1 MKWLDQIAVRLL
13 ASPILWGGLV
23 SGAFHLTLKKTTLK
37 LPPWLIERLT
47 GQWESY
53 VCTTL
58 FLIAVAFF
66 VTRCI
71 GLTIQFRAWQRF
83 ENDGLHGDDEK
94 LAPLQQRL
102 EALENDVWSKRSL
115 LFRRLHDAQ
124 QFCAR
129 HDSASSLTT
138 HLKELSD
145 AGYDRLHA
153 DYGLLRTLT
162 WAIPSS
168 GSVATILAIAK
179 VVEKLPSEASGD
191 VLAGA
196 AAGLSGAFNFF
207 AFSVG
212 LAIVLVAVKFA
223 LEQAEQLVLATI
235 DKQVSLATAGEIV
248 PQTAPPA
255 SQAIQFQQLTEVLK
269 SVANSLSQQAQN
281 GSRAMGAAP
290 AASAGAPTKDI
301 EAVVQTAIAA
311 AMQRQPVAS
320 FGGGGGEATG
330 IDSAGWKGLQHVL
343 QKLAHVLEQQNAKL
357 ESEGRVTKQLTTIID
372 EGLKDTHPSLR
383 IHDERRAA

>member
-13 ASPILWGGLV
+13 ASPILWGGLL
-23 SGAFHLTLKKTTLK
+23 SGAFHFTLKKTTLK

-58 FLIAVAFF
+58 FLIALAFF
-66 VTRCI
+66 VARCL
-71 GLTIQFRAWQRF
+71 GLAIQFRAWQRL
-83 ENDGLHGDDEK
+83 ERDGLHGEDEK
-94 LAPLQQRL
+94 PAPLQQRL
-102 EALENDVWSKRSL
+102 EVLESDVWGKRSL
-115 LFRRLHDAQ
+115 LFRRLQDAS
-124 QFCAR
+124 QFCTR
-129 HDSASSLTT
+129 HDASSLTT

-145 AGYDRLHA
+145 ASYDRLHA
-153 DYGLLRTLT
+153 DYGLLRTLI

-235 DKQVSLATAGEIV
+235 DKQVSLATSGELG
-248 PQTAPPA
+248 PQAAPPA
-255 SQAIQFQQLTEVLK
+255 SQAAQFQQLTEVLK
-269 SVANSLSQQAQN
+269 SVAAALSQQAQT
-281 GSRAMGAAP
+281 GLRASGAAP
-290 AASAGAPTKDI
+290 AATASAPVKDI

-311 AMQRQPVAS
+311 AMQRQPVAGFS
-320 FGGGGGEATG
+320 GGEATG
-330 IDSAGWKGLQHVL
+330 IDSVGWKGLQHVL

-357 ESEGRVTKQLTTIID
+357 ESEGRVTRQLTTIID
-372 EGLKDTHPSLR
+372 EGLKETHPSLR